1 METPSSIRRVTRS
14 QTLAAANS
22 VNDRTVEDYDS
33 NGLSKSRERSRN
45 LQDLAGAKGQDRSA
59 LIDITNDSP
68 IVSLAAG
75 NLTTPISSATKQRSF
90 RPKMMTPGSG
100 EALLR
105 GQVKTLLQKVEEEA
119 EISKLSLDSWPAGL
133 LDPIPANMLQI
144 LDTSRD
150 GNLFDITNDDPV
162 DVDLFKA
169 KKQEENQITRSLLLD
184 FAEKSEIID
193 EDTSSD
199 CSSVLARQEKLSS
212 LSPSLSQDDDVSSL
226 WSIQA
231 NASSH
236 GKDVDEEELIEH
248 EDEDEEEEEE
258 VDKLKW
264 GLRKI
269 SVNEKGK
276 AENFVG
282 KHVRFVYDS
291 EEELIEDEEEEED
304 NEDGLVDELCWGL
317 SKISVNEKGKAKNFT
332 GKHTRFVYDS
342 EDELIEEV
350 SDESHDEVSP
360 SVLHLKGVPTP
371 KGKHLRFQ
379 SESE

>member
-45 LQDLAGAKGQDRSA
+45 TQDLVGAKGQDRSA

-133 LDPIPANMLQI
+133 LDPIPANTLQI
-144 LDTSRD
+144 LNTSRD

-162 DVDLFKA
+162 DVDLFNA

-212 LSPSLSQDDDVSSL
+212 LSPSLSRDDDVSSL

-231 NASSH
+231 NGSSH

-248 EDEDEEEEEE
+248 EEEEEE
-258 VDKLKW
+258 
-264 GLRKI
+264 
-269 SVNEKGK
+269 
-276 AENFVG
+276 
-282 KHVRFVYDS
+282 
-291 EEELIEDEEEEED
+291 
-304 NEDGLVDELCWGL
+304 VDELCWGL

-360 SVLHLKGVPTP
+360 SVLRLKGVPTP

>member
-1 METPSSIRRVTRS
+1 METPSSIRRLTRS
-14 QTLAAANS
+14 QTLAATNS
-22 VNDRTVEDYDS
+22 VNNRTVEDCDN
-33 NGLSKSRERSRN
+33 NGLWKSQERSRN
-45 LQDLAGAKGQDRSA
+45 SQDLAGAKGKDRSA

-119 EISKLSLDSWPAGL
+119 EISKLSLDSWPVGL
-133 LDPIPANMLQI
+133 LDPIPANTLQI
-144 LDTSRD
+144 LNTSRD
-150 GNLFDITNDDPV
+150 GDLFDITNDNPV
-162 DVDLFKA
+162 DVDLFNA

-212 LSPSLSQDDDVSSL
+212 LSPSLSQDDGVSSL
-226 WSIQA
+226 WSIQV

-236 GKDVDEEELIEH
+236 GEDVDKEELIEP
-248 EDEDEEEEEE
+248 
-258 VDKLKW
+258 
-264 GLRKI
+264 
-269 SVNEKGK
+269 
-276 AENFVG
+276 
-282 KHVRFVYDS
+282 
-291 EEELIEDEEEEED
+291 EEEEED

-342 EDELIEEV
+342 EDEVIEEV

-360 SVLHLKGVPTP
+360 SVLRLKGVPTP

-379 SESE
+379 CESE